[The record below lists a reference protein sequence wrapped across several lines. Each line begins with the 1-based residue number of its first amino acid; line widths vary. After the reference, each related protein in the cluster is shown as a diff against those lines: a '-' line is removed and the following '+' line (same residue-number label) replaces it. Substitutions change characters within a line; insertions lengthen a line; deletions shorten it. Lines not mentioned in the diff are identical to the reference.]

1 MQEKLFLNAVDLNG
15 KEEGSDAPLSFAVFP
30 QSPAK
35 GRDGRYFNYNAKT
48 IIENF
53 KKDQKDIPIDLDH
66 HSEMGFNTKAVAWVK
81 ELFQK
86 DNQIHAS
93 VEWTKEG
100 KELVESKAYRYISP
114 AVYVDKG
121 NNAVLLSSIA
131 LTNHPNLKLP
141 SLNNKQDLNNSNNK
155 ENAKNMEQLKILN
168 SALGLEEN
176 ADTSKALNKI
186 QELKDKQVDL
196 NSFVPKADYE
206 LALNKKNELEQELN
220 NIKQEALTKEANSLV
235 ETAIKHGQ
243 ISANSKGFY
252 LDLCKDQD
260 GIEKVKNHLKEQ
272 PKLTDTIHAHKK
284 DNIKQEEGL
293 SNEALKHAKDWGLT
307 KEDLLKAKKSKE
319 EN

>member
-1 MQEKLFLNAVDLNG
+1 MHKLYLNSTALNAQ
-15 KEEGSDAPLSFAVFP
+15 EGSAPTSFVVLP

-81 ELFQK
+81 ELFEK

-114 AVYVDKG
+114 AVYVDKS

-141 SLNNKQDLNNSNNK
+141 SLNNKQDFNSNNK

-176 ADTSKALNKI
+176 AETSKALNKI

-206 LALNKKNELEQELN
+206 LALNKKNQLEQELN

-235 ETAIKHGQ
+235 ENAIKHGQ

-272 PKLTDTIHAHKK
+272 PKLTDTVHAHKK
-284 DNIKQEEGL
+284 DNVKQEE
-293 SNEALKHAKDWGLT
+293 SFSDEVLKHAKDWGLT
-307 KEDLLKAKKSKE
+307 KEDLLKARKNKE